1 MFSVSTYVAQQYIN
15 EPSSSSRDLME
26 SFASTLL
33 YLNTSQLLCIMTM
46 CLIGIR
52 IGKFHRH
59 EIIKCSSLLDT
70 LLLTC
75 LIATGI
81 FATQYEDE
89 RTHYLYVLLNC
100 GQSGFSVIL
109 VSCRLLPIA
118 WSWINTCCERTRS
131 TKTMSR
137 NRCCRALDCLFRP
150 FRAKC
155 PSISFA
161 TCIRT

>member
-1 MFSVSTYVAQQYIN
+1 MCGRHICVDICTSEFRYRLMEISFVVLTILLILFPCTMFSVSTYVVQQYIN
-15 EPSSSSRDLME
+15 APSSSSRDLME

-89 RTHYLYVLLNC
+89 RTHYLYVRDVRNC
-100 GQSGFSVIL
+100 SRENFDQIL
-109 VSCRLLPIA
+109 
-118 WSWINTCCERTRS
+118 
-131 TKTMSR
+131 
-137 NRCCRALDCLFRP
+137 
-150 FRAKC
+150 
-155 PSISFA
+155 
-161 TCIRT
+161 

>member
-81 FATQYEDE
+81 FATQYEDRE
-89 RTHYLYVLLNC
+89 RIIFTYVRAWCWRILIISSNTSSITVLLT
-100 GQSGFSVIL
+100 
-109 VSCRLLPIA
+109 RTY
-118 WSWINTCCERTRS
+118 WSRMYNNTQRPT
-131 TKTMSR
+131 
-137 NRCCRALDCLFRP
+137 LDHGTWYF
-150 FRAKC
+150 
-155 PSISFA
+155 
-161 TCIRT
+161 